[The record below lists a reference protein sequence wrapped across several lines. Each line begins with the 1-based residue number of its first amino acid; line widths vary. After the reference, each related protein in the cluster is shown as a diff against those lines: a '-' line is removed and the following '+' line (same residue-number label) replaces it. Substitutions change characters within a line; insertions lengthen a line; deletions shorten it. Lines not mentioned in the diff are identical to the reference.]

1 MLFDFYGS
9 VTESIYECDGD
20 NPAIAPTRM
29 RGVYTSNVS
38 VPIEKETRIDNVYD
52 EILKQESSGKII
64 IRRYNQLSSDEKNK
78 IFKQI
83 VRAIHNLLNA
93 SDESAGQSVTHFHIH
108 IIPRKYGDKINA
120 WPEFKG
126 AKQDVQ
132 TVFNKIKLQ

>member
-9 VTESIYECDGD
+9 VTGSIYECDGD
-20 NPAIAPTRM
+20 NPAIAPTHM

-83 VRAIHNLLNA
+83 VRAIHMQKLL
-93 SDESAGQSVTHFHIH
+93 
-108 IIPRKYGDKINA
+108 IPSSYEPQQLLVDFVKTKFPNA
-120 WPEFKG
+120 WDAASKMTDEEIENMISEWRASLK
-126 AKQDVQ
+126 
-132 TVFNKIKLQ
+132 TE